1 MQKMRDRRGGGE
13 RQGRKGEPD
22 RLQGS
27 RSGKSK
33 GRAGRKDDGPAAAP
47 GASKGKS
54 NMRSRPPRQMT
65 SRMLAAIVESC
76 DAAIMGN
83 TLKGIVTSWN
93 AGAERI
99 FGYSASEMI
108 GKPIFRIAAPGRV
121 GEMRTI
127 LDRIGRGERVEHHE
141 TERQRKDGSLVP
153 ISLTVSPIFD
163 ERGKVVGVSKVA
175 QDITDRK
182 RAEAQLKAKSDQLEE
197 LALLFDLAPAMVRR
211 LDGRILR
218 WGRGLRALYGWE
230 GEAAVGCIS
239 HELLRTE
246 FPAPLAEIEAEL
258 LGAGEWEGELV
269 NATRDGRRVTVASL
283 WALHGDSQAGPAS
296 VLEVHLDLTEVR
308 RTQSMLEER
317 EARLRSILDTAP
329 DAIITIDGRGLI
341 QSFSAAAERLFGYTA
356 GEVVGRNVSMLM
368 PTPYRE
374 EHDGYIA
381 RYLSTGEKRIIGRGR
396 QVKAQR
402 RDGTVFPIHLAV
414 GEVVLEGVRLFSGFI
429 HDLTAQVR
437 MEQELRQSQKME
449 AIGQLTGG
457 IAHDFNNL
465 LTVVAGNLE
474 MLERRLKGAEDREV
488 LNEAQDAVRLGAE
501 LTRRL
506 LAFGRRQ
513 ALHVRPT
520 DLNALVSGMSG
531 LLRRTLGEAIEIE
544 SVLADG
550 LPAVMVDSGQMENSL
565 LNLAINARDAMPN
578 GGRLFIR
585 TSVTEIDRDDEAADS
600 GIARGS
606 YVTLT

>member
-1 MQKMRDRRGGGE
+1 MQKMRDRHGGGA
-13 RQGRKGEPD
+13 RQGRKNEPDQLGEP
-22 RLQGS
+22 RAGQ
-27 RSGKSK
+27 SK
-33 GRAGRKDDGPAAAP
+33 GPARRPADRPPAAP
-47 GASKGKS
+47 GGPQSS
-54 NMRSRPPRQMT
+54 LRSQAPGQMA
-65 SRMLAAIVESC
+65 SRMLAAVVESC
-76 DAAIMGN
+76 DAAIIGN
-83 TLKGIVTSWN
+83 TVEGIVTSWN
-93 AGAERI
+93 AGAEKM

-108 GKPIFRIAAPGRV
+108 GKPIFRIAGPRRT
-121 GEMRTI
+121 GEMRTM
-127 LDRIGRGERVEHHE
+127 LDRIRRGERVEHHE
-141 TERQRKDGSLVP
+141 TERRRKDGSLVL
-153 ISLTVSPIFD
+153 ISLTVAPIFD
-163 ERGKVVGVSKVA
+163 ARGKVVGVAKVA

-182 RAEAQLKAKSDQLEE
+182 RSEAQLKAKSDQLEE
-197 LALLFDLAPAMVRR
+197 LTLAFELAPAMVRR

-230 GEAAVGCIS
+230 AEVAVGHIS
-239 HELLRTE
+239 HELLQTE
-246 FPAPLAEIEAEL
+246 FPVPLEEIEAEFL
-258 LGAGEWEGELV
+258 EAGEWQGEV
-269 NATRDGRRVTVASL
+269 VHVARDGRRLTVASQ
-283 WALHGDSQAGPAS
+283 WALHRDSRGGPAS
-296 VLEVHLDLTEVR
+296 VLEVHLDMTEVK

-341 QSFSAAAERLFGYTA
+341 QAFSAAAERLFGYTA